1 MGLLVRVSE
10 LDILVDDQTEAQLML
25 QAKRYEDIMKVLLS
39 YADQIVAV
47 QTWGT
52 FDSLSWK
59 SDHYPLLFHGDGTPK
74 PAFYALT
81 NPSILP

>member
-1 MGLLVRVSE
+1 
-10 LDILVDDQTEAQLML
+10 
-25 QAKRYEDIMKVLLS
+25 MKVLLS

-59 SDHYPLLFHGDGTPK
+59 SDHYPLLFQGDGTPK

-81 NPSILP
+81 DPAILP